1 MSGRRVLIVGGGI
14 AGLALARMLARAGVS
29 LEVIEREPAWRP
41 SGSGMYL
48 PGNAARALR
57 ALGLEAH
64 VASRAVEIPRQRFRD
79 QRGRLL
85 FEVNVAELWRPVGPC
100 LAIHRAD
107 LHELL
112 LEAAGDVPIRLG
124 LTVDRVTDQ
133 DRIVSVEFSDGTSGD
148 YDLVVAADGIGSAVR
163 RLTFGRTALPRPVGQ
178 IGWRFLAPRPPSSRP
193 GR

>member
-1 MSGRRVLIVGGGI
+1 
-14 AGLALARMLARAGVS
+14 
-29 LEVIEREPAWRP
+29 
-41 SGSGMYL
+41 MYL

-57 ALGLEAH
+57 ALGLEAR

-85 FEVNVAELWRPVGPC
+85 FEVDVAELWRPVGPC

-124 LTVDRVTDQ
+124 LTVNRVTLQ
-133 DRIVSVEFSDGTSGD
+133 DRLVSVELSDGTSRD

-163 RLTFGRTALPRPVGQ
+163 RLTFEPTALPRPVGQ
-178 IGWRFLAPRPPSSRP
+178 IGWRFLAPPPSSRP

>member
-1 MSGRRVLIVGGGI
+1 MLIVGGRDRRLG
-14 AGLALARMLARAGVS
+14 ARADARARAGVS

-41 SGSGMYL
+41 SGTAMYL
-48 PGNAARALR
+48 PGNAARALGR
-57 ALGLEAH
+57 EAQ

-85 FEVNVAELWRPVGPC
+85 FEVDVAELWRPVGPC

-124 LTVDRVTDQ
+124 LTMNRVTDQ
-133 DRIVSVEFSDGTSGD
+133 GRIVSVELSDGTSGD

-163 RLTFGRTALPRPVGQ
+163 RLNFGSTALPRPVGQ
-178 IGWRFLAPRPPSSRP
+178 VGWRFLAPRPPSSRP